1 MNSSINLT
9 SLFTFLYLLDRSPVA
24 DTVVVNARVIRLDVG
39 RLMAL
44 IALCVFLWSSNA
56 ENVLRCPSENSDYTT
71 EGGPRCD
78 LVRTNEGLKRP
89 YVCVVLRLHSPRM
102 CVWSTLCVLRVVLF
116 TIFSRDLVS
125 HISSSQTLHPWS
137 TQKHS

>member
-44 IALCVFLWSSNA
+44 IALCVFFM
-56 ENVLRCPSENSDYTT
+56 
-71 EGGPRCD
+71 
-78 LVRTNEGLKRP
+78 
-89 YVCVVLRLHSPRM
+89 VV
-102 CVWSTLCVLRVVLF
+102 
-116 TIFSRDLVS
+116 
-125 HISSSQTLHPWS
+125 
-137 TQKHS
+137 